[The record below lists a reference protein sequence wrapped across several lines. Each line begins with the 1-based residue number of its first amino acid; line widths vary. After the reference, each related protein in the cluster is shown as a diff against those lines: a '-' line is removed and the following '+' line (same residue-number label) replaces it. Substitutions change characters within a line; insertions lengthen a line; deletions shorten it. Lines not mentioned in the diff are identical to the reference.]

1 MAKSKKQK
9 AHALRKELI
18 KASLEREQEW
28 KPETIKEDL
37 AAFSDRYL
45 KKAGKSNPRATHLT
59 NIFRGL
65 NGLIASQFGRTA
77 PKTRLALQE
86 YKDRYVFCS
95 GVAIMVKTFGKRKKL
110 LVSKP
115 TIVATFPDRPHTN
128 AYDFVQLPV
137 QREIDS
143 HIWLDLD
150 DVSRINDRTLDTIL
164 FGEMI
169 AFAGKSTLYRG
180 FVSNNVR
187 SRAGKYGLSDIIMY
201 GAFAA
206 TADGECYKASTFYRL
221 SNKRTVGIMEYSEK
235 EQRYVP
241 IKTDAH
247 SLPEKFAT
255 SKELEEIFNNE
266 GPETIFMNIFYLQM
280 YTDIPEFRKKVD
292 EYNKKYLEDRIFFNE

>member
-28 KPETIKEDL
+28 KPETIKQDI

-95 GVAIMVKTFGKRKKL
+95 GVAIMVKTFGRRKKL

-180 FVSNNVR
+180 FVSNNVK

-206 TADGECYKASTFYRL
+206 TADGENYKASTVYRL
-221 SNKRTVGIMEYSEK
+221 SNKSTIGIMEFSEK
-235 EQRYVP
+235 NQRYVP

-255 SKELEEIFNNE
+255 SEELEEIFEKE

-280 YTDIPEFRKKVD
+280 YTDIPEFRNKVD
-292 EYNKKYLEDRIFFNE
+292 EYNKKYPENRIFFED